1 MGHKNGNPVYC
12 FTRSLTNAILNGE
25 WNDKAYRELCQ
36 ILKYIKDE
44 TVCYE
49 RLWEKRF
56 GGETENDKIRRSVIF
71 LLGGSRSTSTAFRA
85 SGKGVPSISVDGDA
99 GIVRAFAEYQSCW
112 HDNAVSYIRQFG
124 AKFHSKGR
132 EARVYLSKDESFVY
146 KIKNDVSHDLLRFF
160 DEIINHNIL
169 FPATEYVILGF
180 GLDEHGRF
188 CTILKQDAVKG
199 RPATPK
205 EIEKHFLNLGFEK
218 ISDTAYKF
226 GDYIVSDLKPSNV
239 VYSKGKCFVIDCFAQ
254 NTFDFDNN
262 FYISTPRPVNSA
274 EISFPHLSGASVISD
289 PDRHPHLVKLLD
301 AIREKGGKY
310 MERRIQC
317 TMDEYTKNFD
327 PEKEWASQFKDLF
340 FYRFNGDANKFWLL
354 LERIAKQHSA
364 DFKSRDIS
372 CMNQLNLPENSY
384 RAARADTYHSILK
397 DRLFW
402 DEIIILK
409 LKSAPLSGTSTDS
422 EKIIQNLTQ
431 KIWKEGINSITL
443 EQLNNLIKDIQNGR
457 TETYNTRKLG
467 QIAARL
473 FKDDDNRGVVG
484 GYHRPG
490 SAGDA
495 LVAAAIISGSS
506 AGIDKCPL
514 GYFREKLIERWAQE
528 NGCWIDDIEK
538 YAHQQSWTR
547 ASELDG
553 EESIIYIT
561 SHNTVVKIW
570 SMIKYNENLQL
581 AVDKIILHNFVFGD
595 GTFLKVKGFT
605 KINYRLRFILEQPKI
620 EHEDETNNG
629 IAIREHLKE
638 KFPGRDID
646 KQKGQYIVHL
656 PGFSVY
662 DLHGGNVVRSKN
674 GKFYVIDCNIRYVK
688 ENTTPWYLR
697 GLEGTEQSTDDV
709 FSSCFFCKRCLV
721 NEPFSYDAVAP
732 FSMIYPRVC
741 GHGATSSPQT
751 RTCDGFLPRV
761 SVGLFD
767 NEIALLK
774 LKLAAPSAEAS
785 KKKTPPPSAADII
798 AMLDSHE
805 FSGEPYTDA
814 DKEILRQYQGKGGK
828 AKQYGADTGI
838 LNQYYTPI
846 WVCEYMY
853 QLAKHYGYQ
862 GGNILEPSA
871 ATGNMLY
878 PFYSRGDYKH
888 IDAFEIDNIT
898 AKICKILYPD
908 TEVFNQYFETAFLE
922 YPRFASKARK
932 SWLKNAPYDL
942 VIGNPPYGIHKN
954 LYSGYFTGKDHFQQ
968 IEMFFIYKG
977 LQLLRPGGL
986 LIYITSTNFMSTGMK
1001 TYATAKR
1008 LIGEIADFKDAYRLP
1023 SVFDNTPICTDII
1036 VLQKK

>member
-1 MGHKNGNPVYC
+1 MKKTKKKSY
-12 FTRSLTNAILNGE
+12 
-25 WNDKAYRELCQ
+25 
-36 ILKYIKDE
+36 
-44 TVCYE
+44 
-49 RLWEKRF
+49 
-56 GGETENDKIRRSVIF
+56 
-71 LLGGSRSTSTAFRA
+71 
-85 SGKGVPSISVDGDA
+85 VP
-99 GIVRAFAEYQSCW
+99 
-112 HDNAVSYIRQFG
+112 
-124 AKFHSKGR
+124 
-132 EARVYLSKDESFVY
+132 
-146 KIKNDVSHDLLRFF
+146 
-160 DEIINHNIL
+160 
-169 FPATEYVILGF
+169 
-180 GLDEHGRF
+180 
-188 CTILKQDAVKG
+188 
-199 RPATPK
+199 
-205 EIEKHFLNLGFEK
+205 
-218 ISDTAYKF
+218 
-226 GDYIVSDLKPSNV
+226 
-239 VYSKGKCFVIDCFAQ
+239 
-254 NTFDFDNN
+254 
-262 FYISTPRPVNSA
+262 
-274 EISFPHLSGASVISD
+274 LSGAFVISD
-289 PDRHPHLVKLLD
+289 PDRHPYLAQLCD
-301 AIREKGGKY
+301 AITKRGGKY
-310 MERRIQC
+310 MDKSIECAKREYNERYYDPDKSMGQWLYVHYDASTWDFILQ
-317 TMDEYTKNFD
+317 EYRKTVKDFNKTKRSNVTH
-327 PEKEWASQFKDLF
+327 
-340 FYRFNGDANKFWLL
+340 LL
-354 LERIAKQHSA
+354 RNAKLAALA
-364 DFKSRDIS
+364 DF
-372 CMNQLNLPENSY
+372 Y
-384 RAARADTYHSILK
+384 YGILK
-397 DRLFW
+397 NRLFW
-402 DEIIILK
+402 NEIIMLK

-457 TETYNTRKLG
+457 TETYNTRRLG

-656 PGFSVY
+656 PGFSIY

-688 ENTTPWYLR
+688 ENPTPWYLR

>member
-1 MGHKNGNPVYC
+1 MKK
-12 FTRSLTNAILNGE
+12 TQ
-25 WNDKAYRELCQ
+25 K
-36 ILKYIKDE
+36 
-44 TVCYE
+44 
-49 RLWEKRF
+49 
-56 GGETENDKIRRSVIF
+56 
-71 LLGGSRSTSTAFRA
+71 TSPR
-85 SGKGVPSISVDGDA
+85 
-99 GIVRAFAEYQSCW
+99 
-112 HDNAVSYIRQFG
+112 
-124 AKFHSKGR
+124 
-132 EARVYLSKDESFVY
+132 
-146 KIKNDVSHDLLRFF
+146 
-160 DEIINHNIL
+160 
-169 FPATEYVILGF
+169 
-180 GLDEHGRF
+180 
-188 CTILKQDAVKG
+188 
-199 RPATPK
+199 
-205 EIEKHFLNLGFEK
+205 
-218 ISDTAYKF
+218 
-226 GDYIVSDLKPSNV
+226 
-239 VYSKGKCFVIDCFAQ
+239 
-254 NTFDFDNN
+254 
-262 FYISTPRPVNSA
+262 PRPVNSA
-274 EISFPHLSGASVISD
+274 EILFPHLSGAFVISD
-289 PDRHPHLVKLLD
+289 PDRHPHLAQLCDIITK
-301 AIREKGGKY
+301 KGGKY
-310 MERRIQC
+310 MDKSIECAKREYNERYYDPDKYMGQWLYVHYDASTWDFILQ
-317 TMDEYTKNFD
+317 EYRKTVKDFNKTKRSNVTH
-327 PEKEWASQFKDLF
+327 
-340 FYRFNGDANKFWLL
+340 LL
-354 LERIAKQHSA
+354 RNAKLAALA
-364 DFKSRDIS
+364 DF
-372 CMNQLNLPENSY
+372 Y
-384 RAARADTYHSILK
+384 YGILK

-402 DEIIILK
+402 NEIIMLK
-409 LKSAPLSGTSTDS
+409 LKSAPLSGIYNRIPNPYARLEDKIFPNSKKLQKIY
-422 EKIIQNLTQ
+422 EKICKDGELSINLLNELKQYANDTRRNFSRVAGSIRSDDRTFAASLVLRGCASGHRASSFGIISTGNEAHRRRGLQ
-431 KIWKEGINSITL
+431 QRLLRQFAEIEGIWYQSKDNFIF
-443 EQLNNLIKDIQNGR
+443 QKKLIVAKDKYGKDIEG
-457 TETYNTRKLG
+457 TETKLYHDQSG
-467 QIAARL
+467 YRAYKFLRL
-473 FKDDDNRGVVG
+473 NPDSNYLYDNLAERIVA
-484 GYHRPG
+484 HNLMF
-490 SAGDA
+490 GDKTA
-495 LVAAAIISGSS
+495 L
-506 AGIDKCPL
+506 
-514 GYFREKLIERWAQE
+514 
-528 NGCWIDDIEK
+528 
-538 YAHQQSWTR
+538 
-547 ASELDG
+547 
-553 EESIIYIT
+553 SIKGFFFEGNYIT
-561 SHNTVVKIW
+561 FAVSQPYINDASRLTTEEQRNKFFAQFTNFNHYKNCI
-570 SMIKYNENLQL
+570 YNQDI
-581 AVDKIILHNFVFGD
+581 VIGDLHNNNVLVDVNGD
-595 GTFLKVKGFT
+595 
-605 KINYRLRFILEQPKI
+605 Y
-620 EHEDETNNG
+620 
-629 IAIREHLKE
+629 
-638 KFPGRDID
+638 
-646 KQKGQYIVHL
+646 Y
-656 PGFSVY
+656 
-662 DLHGGNVVRSKN
+662 VVDCYA
-674 GKFYVIDCNIRYVK
+674 KFYRGDDLFNHFNNKASTK
-688 ENTTPWYLR
+688 ENPTPWYLR

-751 RTCDGFLPRV
+751 RTCDVFLPRV
-761 SVGLFD
+761 SVSLFD

-878 PFYSRGDYKH
+878 PFYCRGDYKH

-977 LQLLRPGGL
+977 LQLLRLGGL